1 MAKKQE
7 DPVVTVL
14 GKAARGLVYTS
25 ESEDK
30 LEPFVWQDSDPLTPK
45 HLLALVGAEAG
56 TAVEESTLD
65 DFLHAV
71 PPEDKAGFDRL
82 AAVIKDQLSGVKVYK
97 IGDEAEKD
105 VYIVG
110 KTAKGNW
117 AGLKTSVV
125 ET

>member
-7 DPVVTVL
+7 DPVVAAL

-30 LEPFVWQDSDPLTPK
+30 LEAFVWQDNGALTPK
-45 HLLALVGAEAG
+45 HLLDLVGAEAG
-56 TAVEESTLD
+56 TAVEVSTLD

-82 AAVIKDQLSGVKVYK
+82 SAVIKEQLSGVTVYK
-97 IGDEAEKD
+97 IGDEAEKE

-110 KTAKGNW
+110 KTAQGNW

>member
-1 MAKKQE
+1 MAKKQD
-7 DPVVTVL
+7 DPVVAAL
-14 GKAARGLVYTS
+14 QKAARGLVYTS

-30 LEPFVWQDSDPLTPK
+30 LEPFAWEDGSTLTPK
-45 HLLALVGAEAG
+45 HLLELGGAEAG
-56 TAVEESTLD
+56 TAVEVSTLE

-82 AAVIKDQLSGVKVYK
+82 VAVIKEQLSGVKVYK
-97 IGDEAEKD
+97 VGDEAEKA

-110 KTAKGNW
+110 KTAAGHW

>member
-7 DPVVTVL
+7 DPVVAVL

-56 TAVEESTLD
+56 TAVEESTLE

-110 KTAKGNW
+110 KT
-117 AGLKTSVV
+117 
-125 ET
+125 